1 MKIVSIVQARMNS
14 NRLPGKVL
22 MRVDGKPMIGYLV
35 DRLKKI
41 DKIDEII
48 ISTTKNK
55 KDDPLI
61 DFCLRNNL
69 KFYRGSEKN
78 VLKRVYETAK
88 LFEADVILFITGD
101 CPIVDIKIIKKV
113 LSYFLKYQKK
123 FDYVGNAFLRSF
135 PDGMDVHAFHFKTLE
150 KNFKLVSKKLEQ
162 EHVTLGIKNNSD
174 KFKIKNLVAPKSLF
188 WPELGLT
195 LDEKEDFIL
204 ISKLILYFKKNKKL
218 VFDCRNIINLLKSKK
233 ANWVEINSHI
243 IRKGDN

>member
-1 MKIVSIVQARMNS
+1 MKIVSIIQARMNS

-22 MRVDGKPMIGYLV
+22 MRVDRKPMIGYLV

-41 DKIDEII
+41 KKIEEII

-55 KDDPLI
+55 KDRPLI
-61 DFCLRNNL
+61 NFCKRNKI

-88 LFEADVILFITGD
+88 LYKADVILFITGD
-101 CPIVDIKIIKKV
+101 CPIIDIKIINKV
-113 LSYFLKYQKK
+113 LNYFLKYKKK

-135 PDGMDVHAFHFKTLE
+135 PDGMDVHVFHFKTLE
-150 KNFKLVSKKLEQ
+150 KNFKMVNKRLEK
-162 EHVTLGIKNNSD
+162 EHVTLGIKNNSK
-174 KFKIKNLVAPKSLF
+174 KFKIKNLIAPKKLF

-195 LDEKEDFIL
+195 LDEREDFIL
-204 ISKLILYFKKNKKL
+204 IRNLILHFKKQKKL
-218 VFDCRNIINLLKSKK
+218 FFDCKNIIDLLKYKK
-233 ANWVEINSHI
+233 AHWVDLNSHI